1 MCNDPAWLTLKKKDF
16 LWTDSLTLNI
26 VALIRPT
33 ASNIA
38 YLLFRLS
45 LDLISPHLWG
55 KNKLKCWQWLFFF
68 PSAVVYRWQIS
79 EAALLL
85 AGMTSTLIQCQSLQG
100 CINQW
105 TLSQNHING
114 SYLQLASRVIIQY
127 SCLSPRLSLEDLY
140 SAVLVKTREWQTQ
153 TFPPIE
159 LNPNRNLLKH
169 SNYKILLILFGRR
182 VSYRE

>member
-1 MCNDPAWLTLKKKDF
+1 MT
-16 LWTDSLTLNI
+16 
-26 VALIRPT
+26 
-33 ASNIA
+33 
-38 YLLFRLS
+38 
-45 LDLISPHLWG
+45 
-55 KNKLKCWQWLFFF
+55 FFSF

-140 SAVLVKTREWQTQ
+140 SAVLVKTR
-153 TFPPIE
+153 
-159 LNPNRNLLKH
+159 
-169 SNYKILLILFGRR
+169 G
-182 VSYRE
+182 